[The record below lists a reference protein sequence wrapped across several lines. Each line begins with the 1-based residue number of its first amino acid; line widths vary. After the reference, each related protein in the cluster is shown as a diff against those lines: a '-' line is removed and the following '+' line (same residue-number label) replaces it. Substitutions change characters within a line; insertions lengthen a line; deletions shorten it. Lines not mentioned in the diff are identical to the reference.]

1 MLLRSTERKAQRV
14 ALLSGVLS
22 NPTRVLIIFFLQER
36 GGAYV
41 QEIVGEL
48 EMSQSAISHQLH
60 LLTVEDVVSSRREGR
75 DVWYTLTKKEPARKV
90 IAALRALR
98 K

>member
-1 MLLRSTERKAQRV
+1 MLSRATEGKAQRV

-22 NPTRVLIIFFLQER
+22 NPTRVLIILFLQEC

-41 QEIVGEL
+41 QEIAIGL
-48 EMSQSAISHQLH
+48 EMSQSAVSHQLS
-60 LLTVEDVVSSRREGR
+60 LLSHAEIVSSRRDGR
-75 DVWYTLTKKEPARKV
+75 DVWYTLTTKTSARKV

-98 K
+98 R